1 MKGRATKI
9 SLGVYLIVLLCGVTA
24 CHKDIYDP
32 NASKLPPKEDYFDFS
47 LTRNVQLSVDY
58 NVPGLTAIIEVY
70 DQDPMLDS
78 KTKKEGITPI
88 YVAYTN
94 DGIYQGEMNIP
105 TAVKEA
111 YLYTNNISV
120 QKCVKMD
127 VTENGF
133 AHEAT
138 KQELQTRNTWFT
150 PENSVACGIAGTD
163 KLPYK
168 VIAKNG
174 ERTDNL
180 YSIMAWMSLGRA
192 LYGSTYFTI
201 PKEFGVE
208 KEKVGVVSA
217 RVMAYLNAQ
226 REIDQNASLLRNPK
240 DVNLRVPA
248 TATEGMSVNV
258 TFLGEQAAYHNTFGY
273 YYYEDKGE
281 NYTLSPTEFW
291 KIKKYVVIPNAE
303 TDKMNMLAGET
314 VKLLYFDENG
324 NQSDKFPANYVIG
337 WFLIGNGFGSTP
349 PNQYGLAGY
358 ANEGWIL
365 RLPESAYNNATA
377 SNYSQSR
384 FSCMSDDKGVDRRF
398 ISLYDSKS
406 KLRVIGIED
415 DPQPRT
421 PDDYMDLV
429 FVVQTSLDLGGGE
442 LPPIGPEDPKPDPA
456 IWPVKG
462 TLAFEDVWPNGGD
475 YDLNDVIIEYNRD
488 ITINRDNKVEKITET
503 FKPVQKEGSA
513 KRDNFIACQYKNPG
527 KVTLPE
533 GMILESATN
542 SVVVETTAKSAAG
555 VTYTVVRDL
564 SGLGMT
570 QTQVKEDFNP
580 YLIANRYAAENRVE
594 VHLPM
599 FEMTSAA
606 NTDLMNKDN
615 AYYIGSGG
623 IFPFA
628 INIPVTGFIPADETI
643 RIDLEGQY
651 PSFAKWANSKG
662 ENSKDWYLQDKGK
675 K

>member
-1 MKGRATKI
+1 MKGRTTKI
-9 SLGVYLIVLLCGVTA
+9 SLGVCLIVLLWGVTG
-24 CHKDIYDP
+24 CQRDIYDP

-47 LTRNVQLSVDY
+47 LTGNAQLSVDY
-58 NVPGLTAIIEVY
+58 NVPGLTVIIEVY
-70 DQDPMLDS
+70 DQNPMLDS

-94 DGIYQGEMNIP
+94 DGIYEGEMNIP

-127 VTENGF
+127 VTEKGF
-133 AHEAT
+133 AYDAT
-138 KQELQTRNTWFT
+138 KQNPGTRGTWFK
-150 PENSVACGIAGTD
+150 PEYNDPCGIAGMD

-168 VIAKNG
+168 VISKDG
-174 ERTDNL
+174 KERTDNL
-180 YSIMAWMSLGRA
+180 FSIMAWMSVGKA
-192 LYGSTYFTI
+192 LYGSTYFTT

-208 KEKVGVVSA
+208 KEKVGVVSQ
-217 RVMAYLNAQ
+217 RIMAHLNAQ
-226 REIDQNASLLRNPK
+226 RVIDQNASLLRNPK
-240 DVNLRVPA
+240 DINLRVPA
-248 TATEGMSVNV
+248 SATEGMSVNV
-258 TFLGEQAAYHNTFGY
+258 TFMGEQAAYHNTFGY

-281 NYTLSPTEFW
+281 DYTLSPSEFW
-291 KIKKYVVIPNAE
+291 DIKKYIIIPNAE
-303 TDKMNMLAGET
+303 TESMAMLAGET
-314 VKLLYFDENG
+314 VKLMYFDENG

-337 WFLIGNGFGSTP
+337 WFLIGNGFGQYP
-349 PNQYGLAGY
+349 PNQYGTAGLFY
-358 ANEGWIL
+358 DGYIRN
-365 RLPESAYNNATA
+365 LPENGYTSANA
-377 SNYSQSR
+377 YSQYR
-384 FSCMSDDKGVDRRF
+384 YSCMSDDQGADRRF
-398 ISLYDSKS
+398 ISLYDTKS

-415 DPQPRT
+415 DPQPKT

-462 TLAFEDVWPNGGD
+462 TLAFEDVWPYGGD

-513 KRDNFIACQYKNPG
+513 KRDNFIACHYKNIG

-542 SVVVETTAKSAAG
+542 SVVVETTAKAAAG
-555 VTYTVVRDL
+555 KTYTVVRDL
-564 SGLGMT
+564 TGLGMT

-580 YLIANRYAAENRVE
+580 YLIASKYAAENRVE

-615 AYYIGSGG
+615 AYYIGAGG

-628 INIPVTGFIPADETI
+628 INIPITGFIPADETI

-662 ENSKDWYLQDKGK
+662 ENCKDWYLQDKGK